1 MPGGIHSLASYLL
14 PVGLLGMHCVLLLLN
29 VTVSVSDQS
38 VSRGTGRG
46 L

>member
-1 MPGGIHSLASYLL
+1 MPGGMHSLASYLL

-29 VTVSVSDQS
+29 VSVSDQC